1 MCGCRREN
9 GFGAFGGL
17 ELPAGFQQYFRAVG
31 LIGAQNSLSFDA
43 GGQGTDQQGHDKHN
57 AKGNQVSRIA
67 HQSKIWMR
75 KETVEDEDGKQGRN
89 QTVTAACCRHGNG

>member
-57 AKGNQVSRIA
+57 ATGNRYPGSLIRVKYGCVKKQLKMRTESREEI
-67 HQSKIWMR
+67 KL
-75 KETVEDEDGKQGRN
+75 
-89 QTVTAACCRHGNG
+89 

>member
-31 LIGAQNSLSFDA
+31 LIGAQNSLSFDE

-57 AKGNQVSRIA
+57 AKGNRYPGSLIRVKYGCVKKQLKMRTESREEI
-67 HQSKIWMR
+67 KL
-75 KETVEDEDGKQGRN
+75 
-89 QTVTAACCRHGNG
+89 

>member
-17 ELPAGFQQYFRAVG
+17 ELPASFQQYFRAVG

-57 AKGNQVSRIA
+57 AKSNQVSRIA

-75 KETVEDEDGKQGRN
+75 EETVEDEDGKQGRN